1 MNNNALHHDE
11 EKLVKEFLKT
21 HTHEPRPNVW
31 FTKRTINKLPEH
43 RSSSCKIIMCI
54 TTFLSV
60 VACGVLLYLLPN
72 DIITF
77 EENNITR
84 SLLSIY
90 TAMAGMIILV
100 ALQVIRLI
108 KTYF

>member
-1 MNNNALHHDE
+1 MNNNTQYHDDE
-11 EKLVKEFLKT
+11 RLIKEFLST
-21 HTHEPRPNVW
+21 HTLEPRRNEW
-31 FTKRTINKLPEH
+31 FTKRTLNKLPEP

-54 TTFLSV
+54 TTLLSV

-72 DIITF
+72 DIVRL
-77 EENNITR
+77 EENNITV

>member
-1 MNNNALHHDE
+1 MNNNTQYHDE
-11 EKLVKEFLKT
+11 EKLVKQYLST
-21 HTHEPRPNVW
+21 HSHEPRPNAW
-31 FTKRTINKLPEH
+31 FTKRTINKLPE
-43 RSSSCKIIMCI
+43 RKSSTCKIIMCI
-54 TTFLSV
+54 TTLLSV
-60 VACGVLLYLLPN
+60 VACGALLYLLPY
-72 DIITF
+72 DIVRL